1 MSTVLLGA
9 RLLFLLDA
17 TGRPAK
23 REAGRTGF
31 GRDAALRRPRVII
44 CARTW
49 RTAQRA
55 VPTKREESPPG
66 TVRVNVALATLS
78 QLRRR
83 PRPVRDRPAR
93 VASSPRRRL
102 PAASRRAAPHFPP
115 AQSDPLG
122 RM

>member
-9 RLLFLLDA
+9 RLLSLLDA

-31 GRDAALRRPRVII
+31 GRDAALRRPRAII
-44 CARTW
+44 CVARTW

-55 VPTKREESPPG
+55 VPAQWVAPLLG
-66 TVRVNVALATLS
+66 AFANVALATLS

-93 VASSPRRRL
+93 VARSPRRRL

-115 AQSDPLG
+115 AQSDHL
-122 RM
+122 